1 MNPGGTIRLLLDR
14 WQGEAE
20 TLRQRGAPAQA
31 DALLACCRELEE
43 ALTQHD
49 LETLTIRDAAAESGY
64 SESQLRRMFK
74 GQPTVSRG
82 ALPRKPKPNGR
93 AA

>member
-1 MNPGGTIRLLLDR
+1 
-14 WQGEAE
+14 
-20 TLRQRGAPAQA
+20 
-31 DALLACCRELEE
+31 
-43 ALTQHD
+43 
-49 LETLTIRDAAAESGY
+49 
-64 SESQLRRMFK
+64 MFK